1 MVAAGAAIAGSRS
14 WAREFEGGGL
24 NIGPYLVA
32 DRSRGEPT
40 ERSWWVFSGG
50 PQRGTSVVDERERE
64 TPARVN
70 RGEEES
76 KFVSKKIPYT
86 IFQESLGGQQ
96 P

>member
-1 MVAAGAAIAGSRS
+1 MVGAAAVASSRS

-24 NIGPYLVA
+24 NIGPYLVV

-50 PQRGTSVVDERERE
+50 PQRGQKPTSVVDEREPN

-70 RGEEES
+70 RGER
-76 KFVSKKIPYT
+76 I
-86 IFQESLGGQQ
+86 
-96 P
+96 